1 MIRRRIAAL
10 VVSTTLLGA
19 GVLAG
24 CSSEGADAS
33 CNINQCTVTMD
44 RGVDA
49 QASVLGVDISLKGVA
64 NDQVT
69 LDVEGNSVSVP
80 VNGTGSTEVGGL
92 SISVQE
98 VTGDKVVLQVTRA

>member
-10 VVSTTLLGA
+10 ALSVTLAGA

-24 CSSEGADAS
+24 CSGDGADVD
-33 CNINQCTVTMD
+33 CNLNSCTVTMD

-49 QASVLGVDISLKGVA
+49 QASVLGVDITLKGVA

-69 LDVEGNSVSVP
+69 LDVEGNSVNIP
-80 VNGTGSTEVGGL
+80 TGDNGSTEVGGL
-92 SISVQE
+92 SITVQE
-98 VTGDKVVLQVTRA
+98 VTGDKVVLQVTQA